1 MSVVHNV
8 GNVFYLC
15 KCWATSIDID
25 ESVFTV
31 LLRKCGSFKEERTM
45 DSTHSC
51 LDYVGR
57 GYNILSYLIS
67 VQVWGI
73 GCHLSSSGFY
83 HNLLRDN
90 EINSTLSFCALTG
103 AGVGPDII
111 IHAMKKFITIMT
123 FMMILSVPL
132 FSQNTIK
139 FLGIPID
146 GTKQQM
152 ITALES
158 KGFEYNH
165 EYDILSG
172 EFNGTDVDILIQT
185 VNNEVWRLAICDR
198 SGTSEEN
205 IKIRFNILFR
215 QFLNNGKYYLSDGN
229 VIDEDEDISYEML
242 VRNKRYEASFIL
254 NDGTPGLVWY
264 MILGQSGEYRIAM
277 YYENTDN
284 KADGS
289 DL

>member
-8 GNVFYLC
+8 GNVFYFC

-57 GYNILSYLIS
+57 GYNILSFLIS

-111 IHAMKKFITIMT
+111 
-123 FMMILSVPL
+123 FML
-132 FSQNTIK
+132 
-139 FLGIPID
+139 
-146 GTKQQM
+146 
-152 ITALES
+152 
-158 KGFEYNH
+158 
-165 EYDILSG
+165 
-172 EFNGTDVDILIQT
+172 
-185 VNNEVWRLAICDR
+185 
-198 SGTSEEN
+198 
-205 IKIRFNILFR
+205 
-215 QFLNNGKYYLSDGN
+215 
-229 VIDEDEDISYEML
+229 
-242 VRNKRYEASFIL
+242 
-254 NDGTPGLVWY
+254 
-264 MILGQSGEYRIAM
+264 
-277 YYENTDN
+277 
-284 KADGS
+284 
-289 DL
+289 

>member
-25 ESVFTV
+25 ESVFT
-31 LLRKCGSFKEERTM
+31 FKEERTM

-57 GYNILSYLIS
+57 GYNILSFLIS

-111 IHAMKKFITIMT
+111 
-123 FMMILSVPL
+123 FML
-132 FSQNTIK
+132 
-139 FLGIPID
+139 
-146 GTKQQM
+146 
-152 ITALES
+152 
-158 KGFEYNH
+158 
-165 EYDILSG
+165 
-172 EFNGTDVDILIQT
+172 
-185 VNNEVWRLAICDR
+185 
-198 SGTSEEN
+198 
-205 IKIRFNILFR
+205 
-215 QFLNNGKYYLSDGN
+215 
-229 VIDEDEDISYEML
+229 
-242 VRNKRYEASFIL
+242 
-254 NDGTPGLVWY
+254 
-264 MILGQSGEYRIAM
+264 
-277 YYENTDN
+277 
-284 KADGS
+284 
-289 DL
+289 

>member
-1 MSVVHNV
+1 
-8 GNVFYLC
+8 
-15 KCWATSIDID
+15 
-25 ESVFTV
+25 
-31 LLRKCGSFKEERTM
+31 
-45 DSTHSC
+45 
-51 LDYVGR
+51 
-57 GYNILSYLIS
+57 
-67 VQVWGI
+67 
-73 GCHLSSSGFY
+73 
-83 HNLLRDN
+83 
-90 EINSTLSFCALTG
+90 
-103 AGVGPDII
+103 
-111 IHAMKKFITIMT
+111 MKKFITIMT

-215 QFLNNGKYYLSDGN
+215 QFLDNGKYYLSDGN